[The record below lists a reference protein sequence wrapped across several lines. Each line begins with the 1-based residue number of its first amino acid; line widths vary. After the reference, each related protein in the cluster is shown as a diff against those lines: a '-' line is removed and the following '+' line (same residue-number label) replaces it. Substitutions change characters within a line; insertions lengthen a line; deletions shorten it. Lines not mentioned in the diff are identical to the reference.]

1 LRQEAKQMKIKPT
14 YVIAGILIILSV
26 ALAYDAF
33 NSYIDPYLSVSEVV
47 ENNSAYANK
56 DVQVLGKVVNGSSGW
71 MDDGSFLFNLTD
83 GLHTIRVTYSQN
95 VPQNFMEN
103 QDVVV
108 IGRLLSPF
116 NLNASEMLVKCP
128 SRYEGGETSLL
139 SDPVFIAAIVLA
151 AAALIYYVVFV
162 LLRKS

>member
-1 LRQEAKQMKIKPT
+1 MKIKPT
-14 YVIAGILIILSV
+14 YVIVGILAIVSV
-26 ALAYDAF
+26 ALTYDAF
-33 NSYIDPYLSVSEVV
+33 TSYIDPYLSVSELVR
-47 ENNSAYANK
+47 NNTAYANK

-71 MDDGSFLFNLTD
+71 TDGGSFLFNLTD
-83 GLHTIRVTYSQN
+83 GQYTIRVTYNQS

-108 IGRLLSPF
+108 IGRLLSPY

-128 SRYEGGETSLL
+128 SRYEGGETSML
-139 SDPVFIAAIVLA
+139 SDPVFIVAIVLGV
-151 AAALIYYVVFV
+151 AALIYYVVFV

>member
-1 LRQEAKQMKIKPT
+1 MKIKPT
-14 YVIAGILIILSV
+14 YVIVGILAIISI

-33 NSYIDPYLSVSEVV
+33 TSYIDPYLSVSEIVK
-47 ENNSAYANK
+47 NSSAYANK
-56 DVQVLGKVVNGSSGW
+56 DVQVLGKVVNGSSDW
-71 MDDGSFLFNLTD
+71 ADSGSFLFNLTD
-83 GLHTIRVTYSQN
+83 GQYTIRVTYSQS

-108 IGRLLSPF
+108 IGKLLSPY

-128 SRYEGGETSLL
+128 SRYEGGETSML

-151 AAALIYYVVFV
+151 SATLIYYVVFV